1 LEKLEKAKGKASE
14 VGPFEK
20 VRGIKGLTK
29 YSLISFSIVLFVFFI
44 FLPVSSMFRYA
55 FQDGF
60 GGFLAAVSSKD
71 AVQAF
76 QNSLMLAA
84 LATMIN
90 LGVGILIA
98 FTITR
103 YKFPGRSVFKALI
116 DMPIAIPAS
125 VVGLAMFMLY
135 GPNGLLGPLMK
146 ERGIEVIWDLKGI
159 LLAHIFITFPFMVRA
174 VSVSIEKVD
183 ISQEEAAMT
192 LGASKLQTFWH
203 VTLPSIRGGIIAGT
217 ALTFTRSL
225 GEFGATL
232 FIAGGIIKT
241 APIYIY
247 YLTEAQIDVQGA
259 TSVAIVLMLFPFA
272 LLLILNYVAERLETG
287 IGKEVAV

>member
-1 LEKLEKAKGKASE
+1 MGKTQKTESGPSVA
-14 VGPFEK
+14 GPFDRVK
-20 VRGIKGLTK
+20 GIKGLTK

-44 FLPVSSMFRYA
+44 FLPISSMFKFA
-55 FQDGF
+55 FEDGI
-60 GGFLAAVSSKD
+60 GGFFAAVSSET
-71 AVQAF
+71 AVLAF

-90 LGVGILIA
+90 LGIGTLIA

-103 YKFPGRSVFKALI
+103 YKFPGRSIFKALI

-135 GPNGLLGPLMK
+135 GPYGILGPLMEEK
-146 ERGIEVIWDLKGI
+146 GIQVIWDLKGI

-232 FIAGGIIKT
+232 FISGGVVST

-247 YLTEAQIDVQGA
+247 YLTEAKIDAQGA

>member
-1 LEKLEKAKGKASE
+1 MEKAKATE
-14 VGPFEK
+14 PGPFLRAK
-20 VRGIKGLTK
+20 GIRGLTK
-29 YSLISFSIVLFVFFI
+29 YSLISFSIMLFVFFI
-44 FLPVSSMFRYA
+44 FLPVSSMFQYA

-60 GGFLAAVSSKD
+60 GGFVKAVSSKD

-103 YKFPGRSVFKALI
+103 YKFPGRAIFKALI

-125 VVGLAMFMLY
+125 VVGLAMVMLY
-135 GPNGLLGPLMK
+135 GPHGLLGPLMQD
-146 ERGIEVIWDLKGI
+146 RGIQVIFDLKGI
-159 LLAHIFITFPFMVRA
+159 LLAHVFITFPFMVRA

-192 LGASKLQTFWH
+192 LGASRLQTFWH

-232 FIAGGIIKT
+232 FIAGGIIRT

-247 YLTEAQIDVQGA
+247 YLTEAKLDYQGA

-272 LLLILNYVAERLETG
+272 LLLILNYVAERLEKG